1 MQDLYI
7 LAAALSI
14 QIYQVCGGGNCFSST
29 YFPVILGGDIG
40 SSVLN
45 VISQGDSD
53 RYAVGGFTED
63 THFGNGRTGPFISY
77 IKSKIQWTRVF
88 DNSAFAAV
96 DSIHIQNV
104 HNTGKTPKIAA
115 TLQTTPR
122 SIFIVVFELT
132 GTLFNAWKASVDFSI
147 SRGGIVYNR
156 FEGLSIVGYTTIS
169 NPSPLPYF
177 TLFRIYIDNNP
188 QALNNHIRA
197 NTQSYAYSIVEEYQ
211 YGTLYYVGGQVMMPS
226 TTNLKPSIS
235 IIEESGSSKTYNI
248 PYDPTTL
255 CQMRKL
261 HQRNSRDDNGNEA
274 FALHGSI
281 TGMNTCLAIRP
292 SNLGRDINFL
302 VSKGTTVMYG
312 SIDTDDGDRK
322 VSTKIFP
329 TGAGAIFYDGI
340 MLDSSDG
347 YFVGALYN
355 IPNGG
360 STYSLNRLQGVLLS
374 TDNSNQKLNYL
385 SPEDKSST
393 TIYNW
398 NNQNS
403 LISYSIQSQGQI
415 PTTQMLSSLVF
426 GAGNSSYIEQPPRD
440 FNPDDVTVPTI
451 QNQMITVGEFK
462 QLSYSGFQLSDCDDE
477 TFTYSLQ
484 KDGGTLPAFM
494 QLSTPT
500 QTITINMPTS
510 SDIGIHVIS
519 LVGVMND
526 GSVIKVTFE
535 VAVAAVN
542 CASESFLA
550 IPDPDD
556 INYVVNQAKTAFV
569 LPKFTVSSAN
579 CQATY
584 SVVLSNGLGNIASFI
599 STNMSLMIYTTSF
612 NYIKDY
618 NVTLQGLLPDHAIG
632 TSVSFT
638 VSIDDPCISLTFTNF
653 VQYTNITYYIEDDT
667 PFQFPQL
674 AWIGNDTSC
683 MPFTYGIIDV
693 DTWVFADPDIFEMT
707 IDNKVQVNTTDSLKI
722 KLYNLQI
729 VANAKSGA
737 SIYQN
742 DFKVNITSD
751 CGNAIIT
758 PSVISADTDYIL
770 GDPKKIIT
778 YSYFTISKVG
788 CGPLEYY
795 MLVDSQPTY
804 PSVFIFNNPGNKLGF
819 ESNRYID
826 EGGHNITIVANSRNN
841 LTNAKSTFFITFINP
856 CKTATIS
863 GSSISPQKY
872 TINDIPK
879 ILDIKLFSV
888 STSTMNCG
896 AFTYTLTNST
906 NQPILDNFISVDNM
920 TGFVTIYSQ
929 DVSLIG
935 QTVQIVVVA
944 TLTNYTNITGDIHFW
959 ITFDYDCMKNS
970 LILGNT
976 VALVSYTIY
985 DLPMQIWISNYT
997 TVLQAICQP
1006 DLNYT
1011 CLLQD
1016 GNAVPSS
1023 IFTLDTSVV
1032 GSALTVQSD
1041 DSSENNKIYE
1051 IVVTVIDNVF
1061 NLMTGSYTVF
1071 VELKCDCRCAT
1082 ITPTLSGY
1090 FGSYDISN
1098 QTISH
1103 DIYTMGWTSDFNDC
1117 PVTYKIL
1124 EQTNPVTE
1132 TSLDFLSILNDA
1144 INLQTQSSTIQIQTY
1159 NFFIRGEVHPDKFI
1173 TQTFSFEI
1181 TDLCA
1186 TVDITTSSIANV
1198 VYDSG
1203 NIYETQVISP
1213 WTTDPEAFC
1222 AQALKYDFIL
1232 LGGTSIPFVAI
1243 YDIGSNLLSVGGAT
1257 KSQAGNYTAG
1267 LRGSLTQGNT
1277 ITQWFQIEVRVGCID
1292 NELDNSTIGL
1302 DLSYE
1307 YPIYGGVKQYPFNDF
1322 NELCDGRCG
1331 SIGYNWKV
1339 NDTLTAIAPYLIFDF
1354 DITNKAV
1361 IVNTSDLSYNDTYWK
1376 ITVVGHINNETN
1388 LQSEFS
1394 FIIYAVFRCYVIQV
1408 LPPTTSSEYYQRP
1421 ITYRIGQGSLE
1432 LDFDNFIQNDVC
1444 NFPMTYSL
1452 KIDTNLK
1459 SIVSDALITSRI
1471 ITINSDNKKD
1481 GLLQEQNLQVI
1492 ATVTNPNDT
1501 RVGILNIPIIF
1512 KTVNNAAPTFTT
1524 PLQDVQVIAG
1534 QSINIKLPEL
1544 FDLDQDQCLITH
1556 VNLGQ
1561 ASQYMSGNYPDYSI
1575 ETTATSFGIYTIQIA
1590 VTDDNPY
1597 PLASTYDFKLIII
1610 KPIDSSSNNNTDE
1623 TSVTDE
1629 SMISQSLT
1637 AKIRSISLQGKVNVQ
1652 FSTSI
1657 KVPQNYMTFD
1667 SKILMLEIYGE
1678 DGSKRMDIKFSWKIN
1693 SLSSRLMDIQLSFD
1707 DSSKVSKIDP
1717 DYLRITFRGNAFFL
1731 DSKTGQAIPKNH
1743 QTEKSIPKQL
1753 RNDSNFIKNF
1763 NIILEF
1769 SQLLVGA
1776 GGTAAV
1782 SLSSMMYGTMAMNLA
1797 ILLLDMSQFDILPS
1811 GSIFFYLMGT
1821 IMLAIISQ
1829 FIKFIGIYSKIF
1841 MKLYQA
1847 ISSRLFFNLIL
1858 RIFLECYL
1866 EFSLNTLLNVY
1877 DLNFDSHSD
1886 IFSSLFAIT
1895 VFIISV
1901 NFPFIIWYLMY
1912 KNIKDLKTEKLKSKI
1927 GALYMEVRVEQED
1940 AKLCIFFSVIYVL
1953 RRLLFNISAV
1963 AIKKYPFCQIQVLIM
1978 QSIMIMVYL
1987 VAVRPFETK
1996 LMNNLEIM
2004 NELGIL
2010 FVSYHLT
2017 IFTDFQQDDDIQYMA
2032 GWSLIGVTLL
2042 NMTINITIMT
2052 RLIICPLRNEFE

>member
-976 VALVSYTIY
+976 VALVTYTIY
-985 DLPMQIWISNYT
+985 DLLCKFDKQLYN
-997 TVLQAICQP
+997 
-1006 DLNYT
+1006 
-1011 CLLQD
+1011 CL
-1016 GNAVPSS
+1016 
-1023 IFTLDTSVV
+1023 
-1032 GSALTVQSD
+1032 
-1041 DSSENNKIYE
+1041 
-1051 IVVTVIDNVF
+1051 
-1061 NLMTGSYTVF
+1061 
-1071 VELKCDCRCAT
+1071 CAT
-1082 ITPTLSGY
+1082 ISPTLSGY
-1090 FGSYDISN
+1090 LGQFDINN

-1103 DIYTMGWTSDFNDC
+1103 VIYTMGWTSDFIDC
-1117 PVTYKIL
+1117 PVSYQIL
-1124 EQTNPVTE
+1124 ESTNPLTQTLV
-1132 TSLDFLSILNDA
+1132 DFLSISLGT
-1144 INLQTQSSTIQIQTY
+1144 ISLSTISSTIQIQTY
-1159 NFFIRGEVHPDKFI
+1159 NFFILGEVHADKFI
-1173 TQTFSFEI
+1173 TQAFSFEI

-1186 TVDITTSSIANV
+1186 TVNITTSSIANV

-1203 NIYETQVISP
+1203 NTQ
-1213 WTTDPEAFC
+1213 
-1222 AQALKYDFIL
+1222 K
-1232 LGGTSIPFVAI
+1232 
-1243 YDIGSNLLSVGGAT
+1243 NLRGAT
-1257 KSQAGNYTAG
+1257 KSQAGNYTVG
-1267 LRGSLTQGNT
+1267 LSGSLTQGNT
-1277 ITQWFQIEVRVGCID
+1277 ITQWFKVEVRVGCID
-1292 NELDNSTIGL
+1292 NELDNSTIEL

-1322 NELCDGRCG
+1322 KELCDGRCG
-1331 SIGYNWKV
+1331 SVGYNWKI
-1339 NDTLTAIAPYLIFDF
+1339 NNTLIPNAPYLIFDF
-1354 DITNKAV
+1354 DIVNKAV
-1361 IVNTSDLSYNDTYWK
+1361 IANTSDLAYNDTYWK
-1376 ITVVGHINNETN
+1376 ITVVGYINIVTN

-1394 FIIYAVFRCYVIQV
+1394 FIIYVVFRCYSINRYK
-1408 LPPTTSSEYYQRP
+1408 SKKYCKRCFDYQ
-1421 ITYRIGQGSLE
+1421 Q
-1432 LDFDNFIQNDVC
+1432 DNNYKFRQQKRWAFV
-1444 NFPMTYSL
+1444 
-1452 KIDTNLK
+1452 
-1459 SIVSDALITSRI
+1459 
-1471 ITINSDNKKD
+1471 
-1481 GLLQEQNLQVI
+1481 EQNLQVI

-1501 RVGILNIPIIF
+1501 RVGVLNIPVIF

-1524 PLQDVQVIAG
+1524 PLKDVQVIAG
-1534 QSINIKLPEL
+1534 QSTNIKLPEL
-1544 FDLDQDQCLITH
+1544 FDLDQDECLITQI
-1556 VNLGQ
+1556 NLGQ
-1561 ASQYMSGNYPDYSI
+1561 ASQFISGNYPDYSI

-1610 KPIDSSSNNNTDE
+1610 KPIDSSSNNKTDE

-1678 DGSKRMDIKFSWKIN
+1678 DGSKRIDIKFSWKIN

-1717 DYLRITFRGNAFFL
+1717 ITFEQRFEEMLSFL
-1731 DSKTGQAIPKNH
+1731 TQKLVKLSLKITIL
-1743 QTEKSIPKQL
+1743 KSQCQNSQETIVQEAQL
-1753 RNDSNFIKNF
+1753 QQFKFNDVWNN
-1763 NIILEF
+1763 
-1769 SQLLVGA
+1769 G
-1776 GGTAAV
+1776 
-1782 SLSSMMYGTMAMNLA
+1782 MNLA
-1797 ILLLDMSQFDILPS
+1797 MSASLQFLWGMINVVQLIVHMPLFKINFPVNAIFFYSLLLDMSQFDILPS
-1811 GSIFFYLMGT
+1811 GDLESSIFQFSDSETDQNFQLMDIFT
-1821 IMLAIISQ
+1821 INSQ
-1829 FIKFIGIYSKIF
+1829 FDLTFKFTLNYHTIF
-1841 MKLYQA
+1841 KHQ
-1847 ISSRLFFNLIL
+1847 
-1858 RIFLECYL
+1858 
-1866 EFSLNTLLNVY
+1866 FSTK
-1877 DLNFDSHSD
+1877 FREH
-1886 IFSSLFAIT
+1886 F
-1895 VFIISV
+1895 
-1901 NFPFIIWYLMY
+1901 
-1912 KNIKDLKTEKLKSKI
+1912 
-1927 GALYMEVRVEQED
+1927 
-1940 AKLCIFFSVIYVL
+1940 
-1953 RRLLFNISAV
+1953 LLFNGDNYFGYYKLI
-1963 AIKKYPFCQIQVLIM
+1963 YQI
-1978 QSIMIMVYL
+1978 YW
-1987 VAVRPFETK
+1987 
-1996 LMNNLEIM
+1996 
-2004 NELGIL
+2004 
-2010 FVSYHLT
+2010 HL
-2017 IFTDFQQDDDIQYMA
+2017 
-2032 GWSLIGVTLL
+2032 LL
-2042 NMTINITIMT
+2042 NIHE
-2052 RLIICPLRNEFE
+2052 IILSNFFEAFLQLDIKDFS